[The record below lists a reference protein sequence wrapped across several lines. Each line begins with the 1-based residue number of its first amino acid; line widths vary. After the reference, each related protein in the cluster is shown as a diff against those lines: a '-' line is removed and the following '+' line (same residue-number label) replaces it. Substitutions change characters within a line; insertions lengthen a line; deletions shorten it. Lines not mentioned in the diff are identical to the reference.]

1 MRQAKL
7 ITIDNKL
14 VKAGY
19 DLELNEKRILLTFIG
34 NIINKVKREKLTDED
49 GEIVLDE
56 KGKEVWVKPELEYQE
71 TIDPLQKYT
80 ITAKEFSDMWRIEVK
95 SVYEIFENIGESFR
109 RKQIKI
115 ETEEDKIGFPWL
127 TWSRYNKPGKYFEI
141 RWTPEVIPYISG
153 LKSNFTTYQL
163 VALVGIKSVYTIRLF
178 ELAAMLQKMK
188 NKTLKLSLAE
198 LKEMLGISTE
208 YESYGKF
215 KQIVLKPAEKTIS
228 ERLGRKIR
236 FIEHKENRKV
246 VAVTLQLFLE
256 IRKKGKKE
264 EENEWD
270 FNAMEE

>member
-1 MRQAKL
+1 M
-7 ITIDNKL
+7 
-14 VKAGY
+14 
-19 DLELNEKRILLTFIG
+19 
-34 NIINKVKREKLTDED
+34 
-49 GEIVLDE
+49 
-56 KGKEVWVKPELEYQE
+56 
-71 TIDPLQKYT
+71 
-80 ITAKEFSDMWRIEVK
+80 
-95 SVYEIFENIGESFR
+95 
-109 RKQIKI
+109 
-115 ETEEDKIGFPWL
+115 
-127 TWSRYNKPGKYFEI
+127 
-141 RWTPEVIPYISG
+141 
-153 LKSNFTTYQL
+153 
-163 VALVGIKSVYTIRLF
+163 GIKSVYTIRLF